1 LASPYRL
8 RRGVLRHK
16 HGAGCSTVG
25 SLLAGGRRCGR
36 WCGLRWC
43 SMSWAWLL
51 VEVWVV
57 ALPARGRR
65 RCRVC
70 VPQEC
75 SMSWAWLLAE
85 VWVVL
90 VAAAVADGVCFVGVR
105 GCGRGC
111 WPWCGLSRWSWP
123 LLMGLAFP

>member
-1 LASPYRL
+1 
-8 RRGVLRHK
+8 RHK

-25 SLLAGGRRCGR
+25 SLLAGGRLRCR
-36 WCGLRWC
+36 WHELRWC

-57 ALPARGRR
+57 ELPARGRR
-65 RCRVC
+65 RCRLC

-111 WPWCGLSRWSWP
+111 WPRIRSWGGS
-123 LLMGLAFP
+123 LLAGGAVDGAVF